1 MNSNYSSG
9 TTLAAGKAT
18 TGAVAIMEPCLITA
32 LGMRNRL
39 IESCGLQPDNV
50 RQVTNLVALRTLFT
64 QHVHRL
70 LVMDLCG
77 KSESVLD
84 GFRLIAEVRENSPD
98 TAIVICTAL
107 DEPKLLRQLIASG
120 ISGLMLKQEPAI
132 ALTHCVQ
139 QVLTGCSSFSHRVR
153 QRQLHEATADKPL
166 TAKELDVLTQLF
178 SGKSVTNVALTMCRD
193 IRTVSTHKRNAMF
206 SQRWGVVPSGE
217 MDGCARFIL
226 CSLGMREM
234 PLG

>member
-1 MNSNYSSG
+1 MNSNYPPG
-9 TTLAAGKAT
+9 TILAAGKAT

-50 RQVTNLVALRTLFT
+50 RQVTNLVALRTLST

-84 GFRLIAEVRENSPD
+84 GFRLIAEVRESSPD

-107 DEPKLLRQLIASG
+107 DEPRLLRQLIASG

-193 IRTVSTHKRNAMF
+193 IRTVSTHKRNAMLKLGF
-206 SQRWGVVPSGE
+206 HSDGE
-217 MDGCARFIL
+217 LYLQGKWMAAQGSSFVR
-226 CSLGMREM
+226 
-234 PLG
+234 

>member
-1 MNSNYSSG
+1 MNSIYPSE
-9 TTLAAGKAT
+9 TTLAAGNAT

-64 QHVHRL
+64 QHAHRL
-70 LVMDLCG
+70 LVMELCG

-84 GFRLIAEVRENSPD
+84 GFRLIAEVRESSPD

-193 IRTVSTHKRNAMF
+193 IRTVSTHKRNAMLKLGF
-206 SQRWGVVPSGE
+206 YSDGE
-217 MDGCARFIL
+217 LYLQGKWMAAQGSSFVR
-226 CSLGMREM
+226 
-234 PLG
+234 

>member
-1 MNSNYSSG
+1 MNINYPYG
-9 TTLAAGKAT
+9 TTLAAGNAAM
-18 TGAVAIMEPCLITA
+18 GAVAIMEPCLITA

-50 RQVTNLVALRTLFT
+50 RQVTNLAALRALFT
-64 QHVHRL
+64 QHAHRL

-84 GFRLIAEVRENSPD
+84 GFRLIAEVRESSPD
-98 TAIVICTAL
+98 TALVICTAL
-107 DEPKLLRQLIASG
+107 DEPRLLRQLIASG
-120 ISGLMLKQEPAI
+120 IRGLMLKQEPAI

-139 QVLTGCSSFSHRVR
+139 QVLTGSCSFSHRVR

-193 IRTVSTHKRNAMF
+193 IRTVSTHKRNAMLKLGF
-206 SQRWGVVPSGE
+206 RSDGE
-217 MDGCARFIL
+217 LYLQGKWMAAQGSFFVR
-226 CSLGMREM
+226 
-234 PLG
+234 

>member
-1 MNSNYSSG
+1 MNSNYPSE
-9 TTLAAGKAT
+9 TTLAAGNAT

-64 QHVHRL
+64 QHAHRL
-70 LVMDLCG
+70 LVMELCG

-193 IRTVSTHKRNAMF
+193 IRTVSTHKRNAMLKDRK
-206 SQRWGVVPSGE
+206 SVV
-217 MDGCARFIL
+217 
-226 CSLGMREM
+226 
-234 PLG
+234 